1 MQKLQKFF
9 QEDAEASLFYFISM
23 KVEIIKI
30 LRYSRA
36 VFI

>member
-9 QEDAEASLFYFISM
+9 QEDAEAGLFYFISM